1 MNLFRRYIMEYNSY
15 GSDMKAKVEDYQKP
29 EKAYSQS
36 YDQSPLN
43 YIERQDKIQVREA
56 SKLKSESFKK
66 GRYDK

>member
-1 MNLFRRYIMEYNSY
+1 MKYNS
-15 GSDMKAKVEDYQKP
+15 SDSSMKAMVENYQKP

-36 YDQSPLN
+36 YDQAPLN